1 VRSLVRRLSAV
12 RAPRTAWWALAAVAA
27 VIGGAACSGGDDGGG
42 AVTLPPIATTSTI
55 APSTTVNLLDQDRFV
70 VIEQGDNLSSIA
82 QRYQVSQ
89 DDLMALNGITDP
101 NAVFLGQVLEL
112 PAGAVLPVDPSATSL
127 VAPTAAP

>member
-1 VRSLVRRLSAV
+1 MKNALTRSSLDAASA
-12 RAPRTAWWALAAVAA
+12 RGAPTAMMLRE
-27 VIGGAACSGGDDGGG
+27 S
-42 AVTLPPIATTSTI
+42 
-55 APSTTVNLLDQDRFV
+55 
-70 VIEQGDNLSSIA
+70 LSSIA

-112 PAGAVLPVDPSATSL
+112 PAGAVLPADPTATSL